1 VSGPQKLHGLHGNQA
16 KAVLPQETV
25 WLSASAG
32 TGKTQ
37 VLSSR
42 VLRLLLTPH
51 VRPEQIL
58 CLTFTKAGATEMA
71 ERINSKLAGWVR
83 AAPTQLAAELEAI
96 GAEILPDIQD
106 RARTLFASVLDCPGG
121 GCGSTR
127 SMPFRNGCWPLFP
140 KKRAECRRTPDGG
153 A

>member
-1 VSGPQKLHGLHGNQA
+1 MKRERASKLHGLHGNQA

-83 AAPTQLAAELEAI
+83 AAPRNWPRSLKRSGRKSCPIFRTGRDIVRL
-96 GAEILPDIQD
+96 GAGLSGRGLRIDTIH
-106 RARTLFASVLDCPGG
+106 A
-121 GCGSTR
+121 
-127 SMPFRNGCWPLFP
+127 FRNGCWPLFP
-140 KKRAECRRTPDGG
+140 KKRG
-153 A
+153 